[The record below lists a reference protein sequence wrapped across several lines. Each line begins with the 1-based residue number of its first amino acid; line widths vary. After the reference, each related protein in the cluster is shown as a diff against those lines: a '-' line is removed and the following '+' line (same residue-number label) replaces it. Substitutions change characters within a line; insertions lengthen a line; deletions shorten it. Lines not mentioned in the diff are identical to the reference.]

1 MANIVPF
8 CGVRYN
14 LRIAG
19 NLSGL
24 ITPPYD
30 VIDEQAQHLY
40 YEKTPYNIIRLEYGE
55 IRASDDSRDNR
66 YTRAAAYYR
75 HWLDEGVLLHDN
87 QPSVYL
93 YEQEF
98 SFNGG
103 RLTRSGFISG
113 IGLESYDSGVI
124 LPHEETLSHAKAD
137 RLELLSHCRANFSP
151 IFGLYDDPS
160 LSMENIAARYK
171 QDIPLVTFE
180 DENGEFHRLWLV
192 QNEQDLFRIQ
202 QLFLDKKIYIADGHH
217 RYETAL
223 HHHREAQAT
232 GENQY
237 GFVMMALVN
246 LHDPGLVILPTH
258 RLVRNVPDFSPQLFL
273 NKLGTIFEITSSGL
287 PGKDRDAFLCSAL
300 RSTMVGV
307 LTDHLFSVYLGD
319 GRLYRLSLPRG
330 KEHQGMCDRYGSR
343 SEAWRGLDVAIL
355 QCLVFENIL
364 GIGREALQSGT
375 NLSYSRNEARALDDV
390 DAGIFQAAIFLNP
403 PLVQEVIGVAAAGEK
418 MPQKSTY
425 FYPKLVTGLVINDFK
440 VSQV

>member
-1 MANIVPF
+1 
-8 CGVRYN
+8 
-14 LRIAG
+14 
-19 NLSGL
+19 
-24 ITPPYD
+24 
-30 VIDEQAQHLY
+30 
-40 YEKTPYNIIRLEYGE
+40 
-55 IRASDDSRDNR
+55 
-66 YTRAAAYYR
+66 
-75 HWLDEGVLLHDN
+75 
-87 QPSVYL
+87 
-93 YEQEF
+93 
-98 SFNGG
+98 
-103 RLTRSGFISG
+103 
-113 IGLESYDSGVI
+113 
-124 LPHEETLSHAKAD
+124 
-137 RLELLSHCRANFSP
+137 
-151 IFGLYDDPS
+151 
-160 LSMENIAARYK
+160 MENIAARYK

-223 HHHREAQAT
+223 HHHREAQAP